1 MTDDE
6 ARRVLERI
14 IEPRLD
20 GYAYDNEAI
29 RYALR
34 AMEDR
39 AVFVDACNSR
49 DWLKRL
55 CELSIAAGKHMRGE
69 P

>member
-6 ARRVLERI
+6 ARRLLERM
-14 IEPRLD
+14 IEPHLD
-20 GYAYDNEAI
+20 GYAYDNKAL

-39 AVFVDACNSR
+39 VAFVDACNSR
-49 DWLKRL
+49 DWLTRL
-55 CELSIAAGKHMRGE
+55 CELSIAACKHMRGE
-69 P
+69 